1 MKSQMPDPA
10 VITKSLLAFVNNNIM
25 ARSRQIG
32 AGEDLKAAG
41 IDSMAMLKILVF
53 IETEFGIWMPAED
66 LAVHN
71 LSTLQSLSTYIA
83 QQGHGNR

>member
-1 MKSQMPDPA
+1 MKSQTPDPA

-32 AGEDLKAAG
+32 ADDDIKAAG
-41 IDSMAMLKILVF
+41 VDSMAMLKILVF
-53 IETEFGIWMPAED
+53 IEAEFGIWMPAED

-71 LSTLQSLSTYIA
+71 LSTLRSLSTYIVG
-83 QQGHGNR
+83 QGHGNR